1 MSSSKEE
8 GATKVKGNTPKT
20 SYYDY
25 IIIGAGAAGCV
36 LANRLSEN
44 PENSVC
50 LIEAGGS
57 DKSPWIQIPA
67 GIFGLYGNKKY
78 DYAYKSVSQKHLNNR
93 TITINRGKCL
103 GGSTA
108 INSMVYIRGSNE
120 DYDHWADLGCEG
132 WSYEDVLPI
141 FKDLEN
147 DQTGGDA
154 NFHGVEGE
162 LSVVNPQDVNEA
174 AKRFVRAGAEAG
186 LSENSDFNAG
196 SQLGLGIYK
205 VKQARGKRVSAYSA
219 FIKPIKRR
227 QNLRVLSNTKVLSID
242 IDGGVAKGVNIK
254 IDTFDYK
261 ITCREEVVLCAGAI
275 DSPRLLLSS
284 GIGNK
289 QELDELGIECKQ
301 NLIGV
306 GENLQDHLDAM
317 VTVRST
323 VPESIGISWRTL
335 LNHVVPSPFQ
345 YYLQKMG
352 WWTTNY
358 VEAGGFAQTKYA
370 SGNAPDIQFHFTPIF
385 RSHRGKKFEFGHG
398 YSLFTCLLQPQS
410 VGSVKLTREG
420 SQLKLRIDHN
430 FLASSQDELVMIE
443 AIKKAR
449 EVFASA
455 EFDSVRGNEMAP
467 GGNVQSDEQ
476 ILEYLRATTSTVFH
490 PVGTCKMGND
500 DLAVVSPKDLKVKGM
515 RNLRV
520 IDASIMPS
528 IIRGNTAAATMM
540 IGEKGARMILANQ
553 QSKQE
558 ET

>member
-1 MSSSKEE
+1 MSCSKKE
-8 GATKVKGNTPKT
+8 GTTKVKGNTPKI
-20 SYYDY
+20 SHYDY
-25 IIIGAGAAGCV
+25 IIVGAGAAGCV

-44 PENSVC
+44 PETSVC

-78 DYAYKSVSQKHLNNR
+78 DYAYKGVSQKHLNNR
-93 TITINRGKCL
+93 KMTINRGKCL

-108 INSMVYIRGSNE
+108 INSMVYIRGNNE

-147 DQTGGDA
+147 DRTGGDA

-162 LSVVNPQDVNEA
+162 LSVVNPQDVNQA
-174 AKRFVRAGAEAG
+174 SKRFVRAGAEAG
-186 LSENSDFNAG
+186 LPENPDFNAG

-205 VKQARGKRVSAYSA
+205 VKQDNGKRVSAYSA

-242 IDGGVAKGVNIK
+242 IDEGVAKAVNIK

-261 ITCREEVVLCAGAI
+261 ITCREEVILCAGAI

-289 QELDELGIECKQ
+289 QEFDELGIECKQ

-306 GENLQDHLDAM
+306 GENLQDHLDVM
-317 VTVRST
+317 VTVRSS
-323 VPESIGISWRTL
+323 VSESIGISWRTL
-335 LNHVVPSPFQ
+335 LNRVVPAPFQ

-358 VEAGGFAQTKYA
+358 VEAGGFAQTKHA

-398 YSLFTCLLQPQS
+398 YSVFTCLLKPCS
-410 VGSVKLTREG
+410 VGSVKLAKDNSE
-420 SQLKLRIDHN
+420 LKLLIDNN
-430 FLASSQDELVMIE
+430 FLSDPRDKLVMIE
-443 AIKKAR
+443 AVKKAR
-449 EVFASA
+449 EIFASA
-455 EFDSVRGNEMAP
+455 EFDSVRGSEMAP
-467 GGNVQSDEQ
+467 GVDVQSDEQ

-490 PVGTCKMGND
+490 PVGTCKMGID

-515 RNLRV
+515 SNLRV

>member
-1 MSSSKEE
+1 MNSSKKE
-8 GATKVKGNTPKT
+8 GTTKVKDNTPKT
-20 SYYDY
+20 SCYDY
-25 IIIGAGAAGCV
+25 IIVGAGAAGCV

-78 DYAYKSVSQKHLNNR
+78 DYVYKGVSQKHLNNR
-93 TITINRGKCL
+93 KMAVNRGKCL

-108 INSMVYIRGSNE
+108 INSMVYIRGGSE

-132 WSYEDVLPI
+132 WSYKDVLPI

-147 DQTGGDA
+147 DRTGSDA

-162 LSVVNPQDVNEA
+162 LSVVNPQDVNQA
-174 AKRFVRAGAEAG
+174 AKRFVRAGGEAG
-186 LSENSDFNAG
+186 LPENLDFNAS

-205 VKQARGKRVSAYSA
+205 VKQAGGKRVSAYSA
-219 FIKPIKRR
+219 FIKPINKRP
-227 QNLRVLSNTKVLSID
+227 NLRVLSNTKVLSID
-242 IDGGVAKGVNIK
+242 IDEDVAKAVNIK

-261 ITCREEVVLCAGAI
+261 ITCRVEVILCAGAI

-289 QELDELGIECKQ
+289 TELEALDIECKKD
-301 NLIGV
+301 LAGV
-306 GENLQDHLDAM
+306 GENLQDHLDSM
-317 VTVRST
+317 VTVRSNK
-323 VPESIGISWRTL
+323 PESIGISWRTL
-335 LNHVVPSPFQ
+335 LNHVIPAPFQ
-345 YYLQKMG
+345 YYFKKMG
-352 WWTTNY
+352 WLTTNY

-385 RSHRGKKFEFGHG
+385 RSHRAKKFEFGHG
-398 YSLFTCLLQPQS
+398 YSLFTCLLKPQS
-410 VGSVKLTREG
+410 VGSVKLAREG

-430 FLASSQDELVMIE
+430 FLASSQDELIMIE
-443 AIKKAR
+443 AIKIAR
-449 EVFASA
+449 KVLSSS
-455 EFDSVRGNEMAP
+455 EFDAVRGQEMAP
-467 GGNVQSDEQ
+467 GKDVQSDAQ
-476 ILEYLRATTSTVFH
+476 ILEYLRSTATTVYH
-490 PVGTCKMGND
+490 PVGTCKMGVDN
-500 DLAVVSPKDLKVKGM
+500 LAVVSPKDLKVQGM
-515 RNLRV
+515 NNLRV
-520 IDASIMPS
+520 IDASIMPC
-528 IIRGNTAAATMM
+528 IIRGNTASTTMM
-540 IGEKGARMILANQ
+540 IGEMGARMILSNQ